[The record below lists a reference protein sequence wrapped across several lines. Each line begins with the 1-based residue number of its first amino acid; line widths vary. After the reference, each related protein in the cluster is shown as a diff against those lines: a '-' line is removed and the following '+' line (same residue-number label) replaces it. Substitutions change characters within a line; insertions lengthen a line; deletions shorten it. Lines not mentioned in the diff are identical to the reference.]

1 MDQETE
7 ESSTPD
13 QQQRG
18 LKRQRGGAKAAVTRL
33 MTQITTAMNCNQ
45 PKEVEMKLTALD
57 EAVLRFHACTKKH

>member
-18 LKRQRGGAKAAVTRL
+18 LKHQQGGAKAAVTRL
-33 MTQITTAMNCNQ
+33 Q
-45 PKEVEMKLTALD
+45 PL
-57 EAVLRFHACTKKH
+57 

>member
-45 PKEVEMKLTALD
+45 PQRGRD
-57 EAVLRFHACTKKH
+57 ETHCFG